1 MNKSKI
7 FRPPPSGE
15 VQNLSPPPFHVV
27 RFRCPPSPLSLPQPM
42 NNEASLRPYGF
53 CDFPF
58 LFAMNLDLNILVCKN
73 LCMEGNFLTTNWWHL
88 TKYLGHYHF
97 IFVIWRFL
105 FAINNLDLQEKSE
118 REIFDNYFGKF
129 DKNLYPFISSLA
141 FSHIFSCR
149 KYFGWRNWCCLFRKN
164 LISFEENACLT
175 YFLFGCITFKRGFP
189 FVPTVPPGQNDL
201 P

>member
-1 MNKSKI
+1 MKSTHDTPKPEKNHVLGTLQKWTSQK
-7 FRPPPSGE
+7 FFAPPPSGGSSKF
-15 VQNLSPPPFHVV
+15 VAPPFHMV

-141 FSHIFSCR
+141 FSHILVAVNILVDEIDVAYSER
-149 KYFGWRNWCCLFRKN
+149 
-164 LISFEENACLT
+164 I
-175 YFLFGCITFKRGFP
+175 
-189 FVPTVPPGQNDL
+189 
-201 P
+201 